1 MDKEPK
7 AKKKRTLLLLGL
19 ILLFGGFA
27 VNTTFV
33 YLGVLGYLR
42 ELTRSLTIVGLVL
55 TLIGLVQITWKVV
68 NRKKK

>member
-7 AKKKRTLLLLGL
+7 AKKKRTLLLFGL

-55 TLIGLVQITWKVV
+55 TLIGLVQVTWKVV

>member
-55 TLIGLVQITWKVV
+55 TLIGLVQVTWKVV

>member
-1 MDKEPK
+1 MNNEPK
-7 AKKKRTLLLLGL
+7 VKKKKILLPLGL

-42 ELTRSLTIVGLVL
+42 ELTRSVTIVGLVL
-55 TLIGLVQITWKVV
+55 TLIGLAQVTWKVV